1 MLHCKSPWNLLR
13 MMLFFS
19 KFGVFKIEIGM
30 KLISVLA
37 AILDL
42 NYTELYF
49 VSMQIRRE
57 ILALKVYYSK
67 FLIIHIF
74 CAKIDGCKVEIGI

>member
-1 MLHCKSPWNLLR
+1 MEFTSDD
-13 MMLFFS
+13 FS

-57 ILALKVYYSK
+57 ILALKVDYSK

-74 CAKIDGCKVEIGI
+74 CAKIDGCKVEMVYKTH